1 MTQDG
6 NTTRQGPAAASPQ
19 PTTMSAQKSCWKP
32 VIYEHMLAASAPH
45 AHTHSTGQDPR
56 VREDKA

>member
-1 MTQDG
+1 
-6 NTTRQGPAAASPQ
+6 
-19 PTTMSAQKSCWKP
+19 MSAQKSCWKP
-32 VIYEHMLAASAPH
+32 VIYKHMLAASAPH